1 MTKKTLSKPLLKSE
15 WLFFLKNF
23 LKYPAQV
30 AYLFPSSRYL
40 EGRVAKAA
48 NLSQAKYV
56 VELGPGTGGT
66 TKAILSHMPP
76 KARLLVVEING
87 SFCQFIEENIRDDRL
102 LVHHGSA
109 ERLEEVLRELGWPQI
124 DAVLSGIPFSSTPR
138 EIGLKIIESAHE
150 VLQIK
155 GRFVAY
161 QLRDTVKAL
170 GVRVMG
176 PASSKIEIRNFPPL
190 RIHVWEKRHAA

>member
-1 MTKKTLSKPLLKSE
+1 MTKKHLSKPLLKSE

-40 EGRVAKAA
+40 EKRVAKAA

-76 KARLLVVEING
+76 KASLLVVEING
-87 SFCQFIEENIRDDRL
+87 SFCQFIEENISDDRL
-102 LVHHGSA
+102 LVHHGNA
-109 ERLEEVLRELGWPQI
+109 MTLEEILRELGWPQI
-124 DAVLSGIPFSSTPR
+124 DAVLSGIPFSSIPR

-190 RIHVWEKRHAA
+190 RIHVWEKRHGA